1 MHQIVIVTTTLP
13 SSMSNNEML
22 MFKSKFVEAKL
33 SACAQS
39 NKINSTYSWDDKLVS
54 EDEWRI
60 IFKTTTNRVDELIS
74 AITKSHPYDIP
85 QIVHRIEITT
95 KEYSSWVEAQ
105 VS

>member
-1 MHQIVIVTTTLP
+1 MHQIAIVTTTLP
-13 SSMSNNEML
+13 SATSIHMVKS
-22 MFKSKFVEAKL
+22 FKLKFVKAKL

-60 IFKTTTNRVDELIS
+60 IFKTTTNRVDELIT
-74 AITKSHPYDIP
+74 AITKAHPYEIP
-85 QIVHRIEITT
+85 QIVHRVEYTT
-95 KEYSSWVEAQ
+95 KEYFTWVEAQ

>member
-1 MHQIVIVTTTLP
+1 MHQIAIVTTTLP

-22 MFKSKFVEAKL
+22 MFKSKLVEAKL

-39 NKINSTYSWDDKLVS
+39 NKINSTYSWGDKLVS

-60 IFKTTTNRVDELIS
+60 IFKTATNRVDELIS
-74 AITKSHPYDIP
+74 AITKAHPYDLP
-85 QIVHRIEITT
+85 QIIHRTEIAT
-95 KEYSSWVEAQ
+95 KEYSTWVEEQ